1 MSSALSD
8 YNKTKSSRLSRR
20 NSYSDL
26 DLNFRLHPNTS
37 DIKPLTDLDAVKN
50 SVTNLLL
57 TNFGDRPFQPQVG
70 TNITAL
76 LFEPADEFTA
86 QSLKIEIKSSI
97 ERFEPRANGVKVQVL
112 NDEDRNRY
120 AVTVGFNVLFSNNAE
135 EINFYLERLR

>member
-57 TNFGDRPFQPQVG
+57 TNFGVYLGPLGPVPVG
-70 TNITAL
+70 
-76 LFEPADEFTA
+76 
-86 QSLKIEIKSSI
+86 
-97 ERFEPRANGVKVQVL
+97 
-112 NDEDRNRY
+112 
-120 AVTVGFNVLFSNNAE
+120 
-135 EINFYLERLR
+135 LREQLPTQLG

>member
-70 TNITAL
+70 SNITAL

-97 ERFEPRANGVKVQVL
+97 ERFEPRVNGVKVQVL

>member
-70 TNITAL
+70 SNITAL

-86 QSLKIEIKSSI
+86 QSLKIEIKS
-97 ERFEPRANGVKVQVL
+97 
-112 NDEDRNRY
+112 
-120 AVTVGFNVLFSNNAE
+120 
-135 EINFYLERLR
+135 

>member
-86 QSLKIEIKSSI
+86 QSLKIEIKSCL

>member
-97 ERFEPRANGVKVQVL
+97 ERFEPRVNGVKVQVL